1 MENIMKR
8 LFISSTAAICLTIAC
23 STLSSAQAQSPS
35 LGDYARSVRQNKPQ
49 AAKAPAKV
57 YDNDTIPSATTISVV
72 GAAPQTVA
80 DNKDTTQPDA
90 KTADAKSSDQPDPK
104 ADAKPNDKSAADS
117 KAGDKTA
124 DKKIAEIKPGQS
136 LEERQ
141 KAFEAWAKKIAD
153 QKKKI
158 DQLTRDLNDYQHNS
172 TLAQV
177 SVWPETQKYGQG
189 LAEKQKA
196 LDQAKSELSDLQEQ
210 ARKAGVPASIAE

>member
-1 MENIMKR
+1 MKR
-8 LFISSTAAICLTIAC
+8 VLLGSTVAICLTFA
-23 STLSSAQAQSPS
+23 LSALSNAQDSAPS
-35 LGDYARSVRQNKPQ
+35 LGDYARSVRHNKPQ
-49 AAKAPAKV
+49 ATKGAAKV

-80 DNKDTTQPDA
+80 DNKDASQAESKTSDVKSGDPSDA
-90 KTADAKSSDQPDPK
+90 KAADPK
-104 ADAKPNDKSAADS
+104 ASDKSMVDS
-117 KAGDKTA
+117 KAGDKAA
-124 DKKIAEIKPGQS
+124 DKKTAEIKPGQS

-141 KAFEAWAKKIAD
+141 KVFEAWAKKFAD

-177 SVWPETQKYGQG
+177 SIWPETQKYGQG